1 MGKEIH
7 TQVATT
13 SPLHPE
19 LARLGWGSPERAL
32 PEPDVR
38 ESFLEEGGSEP
49 GAVVEF
55 TVRQPEFKTVPGCV
69 TLGVASLYLIFL
81 VSQMERKAPTALG
94 GTPQSA

>member
-7 TQVATT
+7 IQVATT

-38 ESFLEEGGSEP
+38 ESFLEEVGSEP

-55 TVRQPEFKTVPGCV
+55 TVRQPEFKTVTGCV
-69 TLGVASLYLIFL
+69 TPGMASLYLIFL
-81 VSQMERKAPTALG
+81 IS
-94 GTPQSA
+94 